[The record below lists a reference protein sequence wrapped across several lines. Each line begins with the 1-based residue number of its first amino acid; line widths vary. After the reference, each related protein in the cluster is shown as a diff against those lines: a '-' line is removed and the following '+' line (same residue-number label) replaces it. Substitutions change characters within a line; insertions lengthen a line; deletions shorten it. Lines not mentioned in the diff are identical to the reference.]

1 MNRRMFLAQSAALAI
16 GGAVPTLWDRA
27 SKAAGPGRDAPILV
41 LVELTG
47 GNDGLNTVI
56 PFDDDTYHRARPT
69 LRVEPSKVLKLD
81 GALGLHPAMT
91 GLHRL
96 WEGGTLGVLMN
107 VGYPSPNR
115 SHFRSME
122 IWQSADLGPSPNSGW
137 VGRMADA
144 DPISAPPCA
153 VGQVEMPLALRGRR
167 VAPLGLADLSSARLG
182 LGARLDLPEAPIGDD
197 RSPLGRVSRALASAR
212 DLGERIDGIDPPD
225 ADASPDSLDGRL
237 ATIRALIEANAGPR
251 VYATA
256 LDGFDTHANQQYAH
270 QSLLRTL
277 SDALARF
284 HSALADRRIDDRVVV
299 LVFSEF
305 GRRVAENGSKGTDH
319 GAAAPMLLVGTPVAG
334 GLIGGPPDLS
344 DLVDGDLRHALDFRD
359 VYASLLRGWLGVDP
373 SVILG
378 PGRDDGLGLLRG

>member
-1 MNRRMFLAQSAALAI
+1 MNRRLFLAQSAAMAV
-16 GGAVPTLWDRA
+16 GGAVPTLWRRA
-27 SKAAGPGRDAPILV
+27 AKAAGPDRDAPILV

-56 PFDDDTYHRARPT
+56 PFDDDAYHRARPS

-81 GALGLHPAMT
+81 DALGLHPAMT

-96 WEGGTLGVLMN
+96 WEDGALGVLMN

-122 IWQSADLGPSPNSGW
+122 IWQSAELGPSPTSGW
-137 VGRMADA
+137 IGRMADA
-144 DPISAPPCA
+144 DPSSSPPCA
-153 VGQVEMPLALRGRR
+153 VGRVEMPLTLRGRQ
-167 VAPLGLADLSSARLG
+167 VAPIGLADLSSARLG
-182 LGARLDLPEAPIGDD
+182 PGARLDLPDGPIGDG
-197 RSPLGRVSRALASAR
+197 RSPIGRVRRAVAAAR
-212 DLGERIDGIDPPD
+212 DLGDRIDGIDPPD
-225 ADASPDSLDGRL
+225 AIASPDSIDGRL
-237 ATIRALIEANAGPR
+237 ATIRTLIEAGAGPR
-251 VYATA
+251 VFATA
-256 LDGFDTHANQQYAH
+256 IDGFDTHANQQYAH

-284 HSALADRRIDDRVVV
+284 HDELADRRIDDRVVV

-319 GAAAPMLLVGTPVAG
+319 GAASPMLLVGSPVAG

-344 DLVDGDLRHALDFRD
+344 DLIDGDLRHALDFRD

-373 SVILG
+373 TSVLG
-378 PGRDDGLGLLRG
+378 PGRDDGLALLRV